1 MAAASR
7 AMAFR
12 YSALSLNFDSEV
24 KVVIV
29 PSKWY
34 DNNKKTC
41 RYPPSCQYDQ
51 SEIDKLVIGLSNS
64 RSSWPKVDVIV
75 LHSCSG

>member
-1 MAAASR
+1 MAASSR
-7 AMAFR
+7 AMAFP
-12 YSALSLNFDSEV
+12 YSIISLKFDSEV

-34 DNNKKTC
+34 DNNKNTC

-51 SEIDKLVIGLSNS
+51 SEIDQLIFELSNS
-64 RSSWPKVDVIV
+64 RSSWPKVDVVV